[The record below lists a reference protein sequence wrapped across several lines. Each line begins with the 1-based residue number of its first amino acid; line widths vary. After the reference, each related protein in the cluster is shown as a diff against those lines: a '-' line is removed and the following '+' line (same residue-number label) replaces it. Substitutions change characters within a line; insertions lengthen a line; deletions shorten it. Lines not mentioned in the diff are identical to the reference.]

1 MNPKPRSFQR
11 QAVPVTRSPVPSP
24 ILPRVG
30 DRLGPRRGERP
41 RGGDRERP
49 RGGLRPRAGLRP
61 RPGGERERLAMPLSA
76 TRRFFGYIAA
86 GGRRQAPRARTVAR
100 SGSKKTQRAALPFWP
115 RVRCVCTAAFASAL
129 SERGRKS
136 AEDFAHQNL
145 CRDCRG
151 LSRSHWPPQQ
161 LCAA

>member
-30 DRLGPRRGERP
+30 EREGPRRGERP

-49 RGGLRPRAGLRP
+49 RGGLRPRPGERP

-86 GGRRQAPRARTVAR
+86 GGRAAAPRARTVAR
-100 SGSKKTQRAALPFWP
+100 SGSRKTQRAS
-115 RVRCVCTAAFASAL
+115 RVRRPPLRCVCKAAFASAL

-136 AEDFAHQNL
+136 AEDLAHQYL
-145 CRDCRG
+145 CRDSRG
-151 LSRSHWPPQQ
+151 PSRPRWAPQQ

>member
-49 RGGLRPRAGLRP
+49 RGGLRSRR
-61 RPGGERERLAMPLSA
+61 GGEREREAMDG
-76 TRRFFGYIAA
+76 FG
-86 GGRRQAPRARTVAR
+86 PRARQKQCFGDSLKLAYTPRERVAR
-100 SGSKKTQRAALPFWP
+100 RRA
-115 RVRCVCTAAFASAL
+115 
-129 SERGRKS
+129 
-136 AEDFAHQNL
+136 
-145 CRDCRG
+145 
-151 LSRSHWPPQQ
+151 RS
-161 LCAA
+161 